1 MSSSKFS
8 KHVDLESAVSLVVK
22 DVATIKK
29 DVGQLKATVE
39 VAVTLLKAITLKFDD
54 RSSVQEVT
62 HVVPAKKTGLLTH
75 AEVTNKLN
83 DFEKVIEDLI
93 KHHSVI
99 KDIS

>member
-1 MSSSKFS
+1 MSSSKLS

-22 DVATIKK
+22 DVAQIKK
-29 DVGQLKATVE
+29 DVAQLKATVE
-39 VAVTLLKAITLKFDD
+39 VVVTLLKALTLRFDD

-62 HVVPAKKTGLLTH
+62 HVVPAKKTGLLNH
-75 AEVTNKLN
+75 AEVTKKLN
-83 DFEKVIEDLI
+83 DFEKIIEDLI